1 MIYYF
6 NNNNYFIDIIIYEI
20 NKDNLVLCNIV

>member
-6 NNNNYFIDIIIYEI
+6 NNNNSFIDIIIYEI